1 MFDLTMQLC
10 RSTLRRLLGRV
21 PEEWSSI
28 KWVIS
33 HFWCCF
39 VIQSADDDVSSR
51 LAYVICHVS
60 LMLIWV
66 FWMTLVAF
74 THWKLAC
81 VIFSCPI
88 PLDYV
93 ILDRSSFVVNLLL
106 CCAYPFRIRTYL
118 YLSHT
123 LESCDFDLVIFCCD
137 SSWTVLLLWIY
148 GFVFSIPLFIFT
160 I

>member
-81 VIFSCPI
+81 VIFSCSI

-93 ILDRSSFVVNLLL
+93 ILDRSSFVVNL
-106 CCAYPFRIRTYL
+106 YVV
-118 YLSHT
+118 HT
-123 LESCDFDLVIFCCD
+123 LLEYERICICPIPLNRVILTWSSFVVILPEQFFCCEFM
-137 SSWTVLLLWIY
+137 VLC
-148 GFVFSIPLFIFT
+148 FSYPTL
-160 I
+160 